1 LALVVVERAGDA
13 MSNNPY
19 GKYVEGMDVLASLRE
34 TASRIEGLLRGWTP
48 EMYERSYAP
57 GKWSARQLMIH
68 LVQIEMV
75 FSERIRFALTTPGY
89 VVVPFDQDDWMKID
103 SAADGASACAAFLA
117 LRRVNLA
124 FFRALTPAQRAHRF
138 QHPERG
144 EIDVNW
150 ILTALAGHDR
160 HHLPQLETVAAN
172 AAV

>member
-1 LALVVVERAGDA
+1 

-19 GKYVEGMDVLASLRE
+19 GKYVEGMDLLASLDE
-34 TASRIEGLLRGWTP
+34 TTTRVEALVRDWTP
-48 EMYERSYAP
+48 EMFERSYAP
-57 GKWSARQLMIH
+57 GKWSARQLLIH
-68 LVQIEMV
+68 LVHVEMV
-75 FSERIRFALTTPGY
+75 FSGRIRFALTTPGY
-89 VVVPFDQDDWMKID
+89 VLVPFDQDDWMGVD
-103 SAADGASACAAFLA
+103 HAADASSAFGAFIG

-124 FFRALTPAQRAHRF
+124 FFRSLTATQRAHRF

-160 HHLPQLETVAAN
+160 HHLPQLEAIAAN